1 MAGVRKGPSVQANQ
15 LEAAQASQLVA
26 RAKEGDR
33 EAFDGL
39 VELYAARMYN
49 LALRI
54 TGSPEDAEDCVQD
67 AFVKAFSG
75 IRGFRGEAA
84 FSTWLYRVA
93 INVAVECARKRARRP
108 AAASELISDST
119 GEEAAADL
127 EEVARAGPEVSSP
140 TPEEEVIARQRR
152 QVVLTAIDGLPQ
164 HQRIA
169 LVLYDFQGLS
179 YDEIAR
185 VTKTRVGT
193 VKSRLNR
200 ARLTLRDRLADHM
213 ELLKG

>member
-1 MAGVRKGPSVQANQ
+1 VQANQ

-54 TGSPEDAEDCVQD
+54 TGSIEDAEDCVQE

-75 IRGFRGEAA
+75 IRAFRGEAA

-93 INVAVECARKRARRP
+93 INVSVECARKRARRP
-108 AAASELISDST
+108 AAASELIPDSG
-119 GEEAAADL
+119 GEGLAADL
-127 EEVARAGPEVSSP
+127 EQVARGGPEVSSS
-140 TPEEEVIARQRR
+140 TPEEALIARQRR
-152 QVVLTAIDGLPQ
+152 EVVLKAIDGLPQ
-164 HQRIA
+164 HQRVV
-169 LVLYDFQGLS
+169 LVLCDFQGLS

-200 ARLTLRDRLADHM
+200 ARLMLRERLAEHM

>member
-1 MAGVRKGPSVQANQ
+1 MQANQ

-54 TGSPEDAEDCVQD
+54 TGSIEDAEDCVQE

-75 IRGFRGEAA
+75 IRAFRGEAA

-93 INVAVECARKRARRP
+93 INVSVECARKRARRP
-108 AAASELISDST
+108 AAASELIPDS
-119 GEEAAADL
+119 GDEGLAADL
-127 EEVARAGPEVSSP
+127 EPVARGGPEVSPSA
-140 TPEEEVIARQRR
+140 PEEALIARQRR
-152 QVVLTAIDGLPQ
+152 EVVLKAIDGLPQ
-164 HQRIA
+164 HQRVA
-169 LVLYDFQGLS
+169 LVLCDFQGLS

-200 ARLTLRDRLADHM
+200 ARLMLRERLADHM